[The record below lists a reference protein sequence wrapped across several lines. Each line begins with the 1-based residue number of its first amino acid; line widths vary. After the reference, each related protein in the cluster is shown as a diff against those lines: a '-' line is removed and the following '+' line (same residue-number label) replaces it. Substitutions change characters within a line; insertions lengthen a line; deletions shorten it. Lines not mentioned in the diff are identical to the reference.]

1 MAPMKPSFPKEGFAE
16 QPDRS
21 KREGCEGVEF
31 LYMKLYM
38 NDYNIDVQ

>member
-1 MAPMKPSFPKEGFAE
+1 MASMKPSLEKEGFAE

-31 LYMKLYM
+31 LYMKIYM
-38 NDYNIDVQ
+38 DDYNIDVQ